1 MQLDG
6 SNRLNPSV
14 FVGQRP
20 MGVMLR
26 TDVDRKWSDDAR
38 LRSGLWSD

>member
-26 TDVDRKWSDDAR
+26 TDVDRRSDDAR